1 MRNDLHWRRFRGAVR
16 ACIFRRLAESIAAG
30 YAADAARA
38 ARAERVREQR
48 SARLKL
54 SPGSGTLSVTGLG
67 RRRRRRSRPALH
79 RRHRH
84 PRRPGAI
91 RARRDR
97 APSRH
102 CANARRRASL
112 GDRAPDVGLP
122 RRPAARRPPLA
133 AASACRR
140 ALEPYVEDDWAVQ
153 AGHLAWDVR
162 QTITHVCDA
171 VGWFAA
177 HLAFRSPR
185 RLRFDF
191 HAHRDASNAEM
202 LDVLEAAAATLGQLA
217 RAAPADARAYH
228 NTGMAD
234 ADGFLAMGCDEIL
247 VHGWRSAAS
256 GRVRCAGGPR
266 RAPAPQALALGSH
279 RSGALAG
286 PALRKWARRPSG
298 TARRPGPDWVRQCA
312 RPSTSGTARSR
323 AKMPTRPPAT
333 NGTTMP
339 AAGAHTGNTVLGERR
354 AVSSRHGRRPA
365 DRYHSP
371 ATPRCGVVQQ

>member
-1 MRNDLHWRRFRGAVR
+1 MADGDAAGAAQHFTDAIDILGDLAPYVR
-16 ACIFRRLAESIAAG
+16 AETEHRVAIALTLDGERRLAIERLTSA
-30 YAADAARA
+30 YRA
-38 ARAERVREQR
+38 ARRLG
-48 SARLKL
+48 AR
-54 SPGSGTLSVTGLG
+54 
-67 RRRRRRSRPALH
+67 
-79 RRHRH
+79 
-84 PRRPGAI
+84 
-91 RARRDR
+91 
-97 APSRH
+97 
-102 CANARRRASL
+102 
-112 GDRAPDVGLP
+112 
-122 RRPAARRPPLA
+122 PLA

-162 QTITHVCDA
+162 QTITHVCEA

-234 ADGFLAMGCDEIL
+234 AEGFLAMGCDEIL

-256 GRVRCAGGPR
+256 GASSLCRRTSPGACSAGSCPGLPPIWR
-266 RAPAPQALALGSH
+266 LGRPCSAQMGASTF
-279 RSGALAG
+279 RDSTASGARLG
-286 PALRKWARRPSG
+286 WQ
-298 TARRPGPDWVRQCA
+298 WA
-312 RPSTSGTARSR
+312 RPSTSGTARSC
-323 AKMPTRPPAT
+323 AKLPTRPPAT
-333 NGTTMP
+333 NGTAMP

-354 AVSSRHGRRPA
+354 AVSPRHGRRRA
-365 DRYHSP
+365 DRYRSP
-371 ATPRCGVVQQ
+371 ATPRCGVVQH